1 MKCNYIEY
9 HRLTDLFWR
18 CTNRYTLK
26 SVYGD
31 FKTVSY
37 KWWCSKHN
45 VETWYWNTS
54 HN

>member
-9 HRLTDLFWR
+9 HRLTE
-18 CTNRYTLK
+18 

>member
-9 HRLTDLFWR
+9 HRLTDQMFSGVAQ
-18 CTNRYTLK
+18 T
-26 SVYGD
+26 D
-31 FKTVSY
+31 